1 MRGTVQLTGKSVEA
15 RVWAEVRSLLCWV
28 PNPADKSS

>member
-1 MRGTVQLTGKSVEA
+1 MRLTVQLTGNTVEA
-15 RVWAEVRSLLCWV
+15 RLWAEACSLLCWV